1 MSQADRREMIVRAA
15 LPLIAESG
23 SAVTTSQIAR
33 AAGIGEATIFRAFT
47 DKDELLDACVAEA
60 MRPDHALAELAA
72 IPMDQPLAARL
83 TDAAHALHAH
93 LDRLGTVVGALHASG
108 RTNLRERQ
116 APEGRGTAGPSAGRS
131 ASFHATHEALA
142 ALFEP
147 ERDRLRLPPERL
159 ATLFMALLFSRP
171 RLATGEPKWEP
182 SAEEMVEVFIHGA
195 LST

>member
-108 RTNLRERQ
+108 RTNLRE
-116 APEGRGTAGPSAGRS
+116 GRGSAGPSAGRS

-159 ATLFMALLFSRP
+159 ATLYMALLFSRP
-171 RLATGEPKWEP
+171 RLATGEPEWEP
-182 SAEEMVEVFIHGA
+182 SAEEMVDVFIHGA